1 MSLKQYITEAE
12 AKQHIPQS
20 GDVFAIELEDGTLL
34 ETYIMSIN
42 SDTIV
47 LDATPKMISVLRE
60 WADLEGEAGE
70 VLFEGQ
76 FKQSMQDAAEG
87 LELDDFVE
95 RFGHLFSAGEAREFW
110 MAVNDVEDDAKLD
123 ETDYQTEIGIV
134 DRGEYDQE
142 GDMAKDDL
150 ATIIRAARKLTGML
164 DDNENMPEWVQ
175 SKINKAADYV
185 DTAADYIE
193 SNKQGMAEGIADLKN
208 IDPGELAGSTL
219 GGIAGYMAG
228 DAVGGPMVG
237 FGAAGVGSAIGG
249 ALAKEGMLD
258 NPGQED
264 SPVAQAIIRRI
275 LLQRTDLLAKHGPE
289 KVGQAVDEVADFVG
303 DVDEIGSSDVSGWV
317 RHVEQMLGNMMDEAK
332 YQGREVALGK
342 PMRGDV
348 AKFKVYVRDPS
359 TGNIKKV
366 NFGHGGTSAKRAGQ
380 KTMRIK
386 KSDPAR
392 RRSFRARHNCDNP
405 GPRTK
410 ARYWSCRA
418 W

>member
-1 MSLKQYITEAE
+1 MSFKKYLAEAE
-12 AKQHIPQS
+12 VKQNIPQA

-42 SDTIV
+42 SDTIL

-60 WADLEGEAGE
+60 WADLDGEAGD

-76 FKQSMQDAAEG
+76 FKQSMHDAAERMD
-87 LELDDFVE
+87 LDDFVE
-95 RFGHLFSAGEAREFW
+95 RFEHLFSPGEAKEFW
-110 MAVNDVEDDAKLD
+110 ATVNGAEDDAKLD

-134 DRGEYDQE
+134 DRGEYDLE

-150 ATIIRAARKLTGML
+150 ATIIRAARRLTGML

-193 SNKQGMAEGIADLKN
+193 SNKQDV
-208 IDPGELAGSTL
+208 D
-219 GGIAGYMAG
+219 
-228 DAVGGPMVG
+228 
-237 FGAAGVGSAIGG
+237 
-249 ALAKEGMLD
+249 EGMLD
-258 NPGQED
+258 NPGQPD

-275 LLQRTDLLAKHGPE
+275 LMQRTDLLAKYGPVY
-289 KVGQAVDEVADFVG
+289 VGQAVDDVADFVG
-303 DVDEIGSSDVSGWV
+303 NVDEIGSSDVSGWV
-317 RHVEQMLGNMMDEAK
+317 RQVEHNLKNKLNQYDQPMDEAK
-332 YQGREVALGK
+332 YQGREVPLGK

-348 AKFKVYVRDPS
+348 KKFKVYVRDPS
-359 TGNIKKV
+359 SGNIKKV

-380 KTMRIK
+380 KTMKIK